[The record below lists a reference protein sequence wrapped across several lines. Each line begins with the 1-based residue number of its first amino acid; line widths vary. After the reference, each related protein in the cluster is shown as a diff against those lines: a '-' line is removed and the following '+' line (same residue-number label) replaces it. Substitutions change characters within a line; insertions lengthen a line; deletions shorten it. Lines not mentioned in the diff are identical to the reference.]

1 MELVFEKLPKNLEEM
16 KELEYA
22 SLAKP
27 EYAPALYL
35 AEIGRAHV

>member
-27 EYAPALYL
+27 EYVPCGG
-35 AEIGRAHV
+35 EGVCGG